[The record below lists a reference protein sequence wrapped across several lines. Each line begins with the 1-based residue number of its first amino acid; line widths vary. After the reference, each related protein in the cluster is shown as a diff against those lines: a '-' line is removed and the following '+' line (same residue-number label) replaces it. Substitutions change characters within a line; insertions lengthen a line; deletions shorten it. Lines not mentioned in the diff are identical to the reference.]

1 MLSSKRKP
9 GSVSSRVSRG
19 KAYERAAEQLLIKQG
34 FEIVERN
41 WRTGHKEID
50 LIVRKKNLLVF
61 VEVKS
66 SRSTKFGHPAERV
79 DKRKIKHLTEAA
91 EIYIQKHK
99 ITGCDLRFDVV
110 TFVDGVPE
118 HYPDAFG
125 VED

>member
-1 MLSSKRKP
+1 MPSSKRKSA
-9 GSVSSRVSRG
+9 GTSSRVSRG
-19 KAYERAAEQLLIKQG
+19 KAFEKAAEQLLTKQG

-50 LIVRKKNLLVF
+50 LIVRRGNLLVF

-79 DKRKIKHLTEAA
+79 DKRKIKYLTEAA
-91 EIYIQKHK
+91 EIYIEKVK

-110 TFVDGVPE
+110 TFINGVPE

-125 VED
+125 VE